1 MVWSAMLT
9 TSVLWINRTLLAECE
24 GTPSGLRITCR
35 NISESLREL
44 TTTIFDAVI
53 LEFPASGWSPQEL
66 LGQVQRLAPDTP
78 VVIHDPGMTA
88 QDALRLARL
97 GAYPLFGN
105 EYDVPALVRNAV
117 HEKTGQSCRN
127 LGPASSS
134 HRQEEWEAMLVGCSP
149 AMHKLRETI
158 RTVGARRSTVLV
170 TGETGTG
177 KELAARAVHLASPR
191 RRNPLI
197 ALNCSAVPDALLE
210 AEFFGHVRGAFT
222 GAVQTR
228 AGRFEQAHGGTLFLD
243 EIGDLPLDLQ
253 AKLLRVLQEREFQR
267 LGSSETIR
275 VDIRVVAATNCHL
288 ANMVEQGN
296 FREDL
301 YYRLNVV
308 PLQVPPLRERPE
320 DIPLLA
326 AHFLEKVCRAE
337 ALPVKVLTSE
347 AVDRLGEFSWPGNVR
362 QLENAIEM
370 AIALSG
376 ERQML
381 LAADFPLGQPV
392 RRRQEHIHAA
402 PPSQPV
408 VSVPDTGLDYEQTM
422 AGIER
427 NIIAQALEKTGGN
440 KKAAAEMLRLKRTTL
455 SAKVRSFEGLAVC
468 G

>member
-1 MVWSAMLT
+1 MLT
-9 TSVLWINRTLLAECE
+9 KCVLWINTNLPA
-24 GTPSGLRITCR
+24 GYDGMPSDFRITYR
-35 NISESLREL
+35 DISEALGEL
-44 TTTIFDAVI
+44 TSNVFDAIV
-53 LEFPASGWSPQEL
+53 LELPTPGWTSQEML
-66 LGQVQRLAPDTP
+66 AQVQRLAPDTP
-78 VVIHDPGMTA
+78 ILIHDPELTV
-88 QDALRLARL
+88 QEALRMARL
-97 GAYPLFGN
+97 GTYPLSGN
-105 EYDVPALVRNAV
+105 EDDVPALVWQAINEKAGQFYRN
-117 HEKTGQSCRN
+117 R
-127 LGPASSS
+127 GPASPS
-134 HRQEEWEAMLVGCSP
+134 HRQEEWEAMLVGCSR
-149 AMHKLRETI
+149 AMHKLRDMI

-177 KELAARAVHLASPR
+177 TELAARALHLASAR
-191 RRNPLI
+191 RRNPLV

-243 EIGDLPLDLQ
+243 EIGDLPLELQ

-275 VDIRVVAATNCHL
+275 VDIRVVAATNCDL
-288 ANMVEQGN
+288 AEMVEQGK

-301 YYRLNVV
+301 YYRLHVV
-308 PLQVPPLRERPE
+308 PLHVPPLRERPE

-326 AHFLEKVCRAE
+326 GHFVEKICRAE
-337 ALPVKVLTSE
+337 GLAVKVLTSE
-347 AVDRLGEFSWPGNVR
+347 AMDRLGEFPWPGNVR

-370 AIALSG
+370 AVALSG
-376 ERQML
+376 EGQVL
-381 LAADFPLGQPV
+381 SAADFPLGSPV
-392 RRRQEHIHAA
+392 RFRQERSA
-402 PPSQPV
+402 PHPVPV

-455 SAKVRSFEGLAVC
+455 SAKVRSFEGLAIC